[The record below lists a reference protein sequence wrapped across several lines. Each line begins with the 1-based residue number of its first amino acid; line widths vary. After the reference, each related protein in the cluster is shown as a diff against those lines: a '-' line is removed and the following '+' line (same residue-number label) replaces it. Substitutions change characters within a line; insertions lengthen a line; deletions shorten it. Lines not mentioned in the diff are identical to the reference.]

1 MNSVLDKKNEILHL
15 VNQAMIDFENIS
27 DEAWNDKP
35 QPLKWSKKELLGHLV
50 DSAVNNIRRLVVG
63 QYEQGVKIIY
73 HQDEWVNNQNYQ
85 EAAIAEVIMLWKLLN
100 HQISRVI
107 ENIPEKKLQNTCDT
121 GKGKIEMHT
130 LSFFIDDY
138 LVHLKYHLNQITL
151 NK

>member
-27 DEAWNDKP
+27 DEAWNNKP
-35 QPLKWSKKELLGHLV
+35 QPLNWSKKELLGHLV
-50 DSAVNNIRRLVVG
+50 DSAVNNIRRLIVG

-73 HQDEWVNNQNYQ
+73 YQDEWVNYQNYQ

-100 HQISRVI
+100 YQISRI
-107 ENIPEKKLQNTCDT
+107 IGNIPEEKLQNTCDT

>member
-1 MNSVLDKKNEILHL
+1 MNSVLGKKNEIPHL

-50 DSAVNNIRRLVVG
+50 DSAVNNIRRLIVG
-63 QYEQGVKIIY
+63 QYEQEVKIIY
-73 HQDEWVNNQNYQ
+73 HQDEWVNYQ
-85 EAAIAEVIMLWKLLN
+85 ETAIAEVIMLWKLLN
-100 HQISRVI
+100 YQISRVI
-107 ENIPEKKLQNTCDT
+107 ENIPEEKLQNTCDT